1 MTDIVPSGDCGNSPK
16 NQFAERIAIALETG
30 DAAFLSDLLDSDF
43 NWEVG
48 SDNLSGPEPALT
60 RLKSAKRPVRLIID
74 RVVTH
79 GKAGAVNGVAEFSR
93 PKRRRRFC
101 HVLTFTNTKCN
112 RLGRITSF
120 LD

>member
-16 NQFAERIAIALETG
+16 NQFAERIAVALEASDTE
-30 DAAFLSDLLDSDF
+30 FLSDLLESDF

-48 SDNLSGPEPALT
+48 SDNLRGPEPVLT
-60 RLKSAKRPVRLIID
+60 RLASVKPPARLIID

-93 PKRRRRFC
+93 PRRRRRFC
-101 HVLTFTNTKCN
+101 HVLTFTNTQCN

-120 LD
+120 SD